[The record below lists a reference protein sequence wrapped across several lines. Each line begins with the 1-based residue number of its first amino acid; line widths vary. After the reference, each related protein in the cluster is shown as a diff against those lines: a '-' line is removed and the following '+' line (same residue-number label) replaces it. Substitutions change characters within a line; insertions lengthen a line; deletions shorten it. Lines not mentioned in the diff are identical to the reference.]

1 MVSTDSLTGFRRHLK
16 RKNYS
21 RYTVRDYLSTLNAF
35 MAWVKVPDQEVDAHR
50 VLLFIDHLLDKKRSP
65 KTINC
70 YLDSIRSF
78 YEYLKEHEG
87 HQIDNPVRRG
97 YGLKLPKP
105 LPRFLKDVEI
115 AKLFE
120 SIENRRDR
128 AMFYLML
135 RCGLRVEEVAKLSM
149 EALDLSSRRIR
160 VESGKGQKDRIV
172 YISDDAQE
180 CLRRYLR
187 IRCAVRCRNVF
198 VVEKGPCRGK
208 PLSVRGIQK
217 RMEHYARKAK
227 LRASCHQ
234 LRHTMATQMLNAD
247 APLVSIQ
254 DLLGHNWIM
263 TTQRYCKV
271 SNLKVQRDYHQ
282 AMGRIVSHYQ
292 EQETS

>member
-1 MVSTDSLTGFRRHLK
+1 LIIEMRHLIVFSVKNIINRLKHFVVWLPVPLEQTGYNHIKQYIEMLMNK
-16 RKNYS
+16 R
-21 RYTVRDYLSTLNAF
+21 RAPV
-35 MAWVKVPDQEVDAHR
+35 
-50 VLLFIDHLLDKKRSP
+50 
-65 KTINC
+65 TINC
-70 YLDSIRSF
+70 QLASIRGF
-78 YEYLKEHEG
+78 FDYLYDEG
-87 HQIDNPVRRG
+87 QLCMSNPVKKGCGVRVSH
-97 YGLKLPKP
+97 P
-105 LPRFLKDVEI
+105 LPRLLKDEQLD
-115 AKLFE
+115 KLFAVVK
-120 SIENRRDR
+120 RLRDR
-128 AMFYLML
+128 AMFMLML

-172 YISDDAQE
+172 YISHDAQE
-180 CLRRYLR
+180 CLHRYLR
-187 IRCAVRCRNVF
+187 IRCAVRCRSVF
-198 VVEKGPCRGK
+198 VVEKGSFRGK

-217 RMEHYARKAK
+217 RMEYYARKAK

-282 AMGRIVSHYQ
+282 AMERIVSHYQ